1 MNKKIILLVV
11 SLCCPILAQ
20 AETLVVAADDSDLAS
35 LSKNEVR
42 QLYMG
47 STAHSDGIKVMLL
60 DMPEGSAERQL
71 FYSRVAGKNES
82 QLKSYWARMIFTG
95 KGSPPRQVRDTVEMA
110 RKLKGNPTA
119 LGYLNARD
127 LQPGLKV
134 LLRLP

>member
-1 MNKKIILLVV
+1 MKKLMLCVLGI
-11 SLCCPILAQ
+11 CCPLLAM
-20 AETLVVAADDSDLAS
+20 ADTLVVASSASSLAA
-35 LSKNEVR
+35 LSKSEVR
-42 QLYMG
+42 QLYLGNASSAGGAAIM
-47 STAHSDGIKVMLL
+47 VL

-95 KGSPPRQVRDTVEMA
+95 KGTPPRQVRDSGEMA
-110 RKLKGNPTA
+110 RQLKGNPKA
-119 LGYLNARD
+119 LGYLEEHD